1 MFLCGIKLIDMDEK
15 KLFDKKFNKK
25 VPFED
30 FVHLID
36 ENCEYKFSIVDDV
49 VDDELLK
56 IAAQHGID
64 LKGYKHVIETSG
76 VRHSEKRHGTQSNDR
91 LPLSIEDY
99 LLIPYIIRNRD
110 KVEISTTKTKRHN
123 MEVLVYEK
131 LIGMSY
137 YYVEE
142 IRTGRKSLAFHTLYK
157 RKT

>member
-1 MFLCGIKLIDMDEK
+1 MDEK
-15 KLFDKKFNKK
+15 KPFDKKFNKK

-76 VRHSEKRHGTQSNDR
+76 VRHSEKRHGIQSNDR

-99 LLIPYIIRNRD
+99 LLIL
-110 KVEISTTKTKRHN
+110 T
-123 MEVLVYEK
+123 
-131 LIGMSY
+131 
-137 YYVEE
+137 
-142 IRTGRKSLAFHTLYK
+142 
-157 RKT
+157 